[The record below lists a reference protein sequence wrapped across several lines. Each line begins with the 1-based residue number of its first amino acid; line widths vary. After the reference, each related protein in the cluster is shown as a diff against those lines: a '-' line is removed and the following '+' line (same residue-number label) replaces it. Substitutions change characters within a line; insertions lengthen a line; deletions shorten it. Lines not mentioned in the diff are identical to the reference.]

1 MASNGTLVIGA
12 VAYAPKVVDIWE
24 GFKVWFDDH
33 GLSLDYVLYSNYE
46 RLVESLIDGRVDVA
60 WNSPLA
66 WVRAR
71 RLAAANGVSVR
82 AIAMRDTDCD
92 LRSVIVVMRGGEISD
107 VLDLKGRTVAV
118 AAPDSPQATL
128 LPLVALSAHG
138 LRSGE
143 DFTVRV
149 FDVLGGKHGD
159 HVGGERDAALALAA
173 GEVDAAC
180 LLASNR
186 KLFESEGVFEPTGVM
201 VVATT
206 ELFDHCNFTVAPDAP
221 ETLVKEF
228 RRLLLGMSYD
238 DPATKPLF
246 DLEGL
251 RRWVPARTS
260 GYDLLERAVDELGFY
275 DGAVRISAAGYVPS
289 AE

>member
-186 KLFESEGVFEPTGVM
+186 KLFESEGVFDPAGAM

-206 ELFDHCNFTVAPDAP
+206 ELFDHCNFTVASDAP
-221 ETLVKEF
+221 ENLVEEF
-228 RRLLLGMSYD
+228 RRLLLDMSYD

-275 DGAVRISAAGYVPS
+275 DGAGRIAAAGYKY
-289 AE
+289 

>member
-1 MASNGTLVIGA
+1 MANNGTLVVGA
-12 VAYAPKVVDIWE
+12 VAYDPKVVDIWE
-24 GFKVWFDDH
+24 GFKSWFGDH
-33 GLSLDYVLYSNYE
+33 GLSLDYVLFSNYE
-46 RLVESLIDGRVDVA
+46 RLVESLVEGQVHVA

-71 RLAAANGVSVR
+71 RLAASAGVSVR

-92 LRSVIVVMRGGEISD
+92 LRSVIVAMPGGDVRD

-118 AAPDSPQATL
+118 GAPDSPQATL
-128 LPLVALSAHG
+128 LPLAALSAHG
-138 LRSGE
+138 LQPHE

-159 HVGGERDAALALAA
+159 HVGGERDAAAALAA

-180 LLASNR
+180 LLAANR
-186 KLFESEGVFEPTGVM
+186 KLFESEGLFGTAGVAVIASTEP
-201 VVATT
+201 
-206 ELFDHCNFTVAPDAP
+206 FDHCNFTVTSAAPDDLI
-221 ETLVKEF
+221 EEF
-228 RRLLLGMSYD
+228 RGLLLGMSYD

-260 GYDLLERAVDELGFY
+260 GYEQLERAVDEMGFY
-275 DGAVRISAAGYVPS
+275 DDSGRIAAAGYS
-289 AE
+289 Y

>member
-1 MASNGTLVIGA
+1 MANNGTLVVGA
-12 VAYAPKVVDIWE
+12 VAYDPKVVDIWE
-24 GFKVWFDDH
+24 GFKSWFGDH
-33 GLSLDYVLYSNYE
+33 GLSLDYVLFSNYE
-46 RLVESLIDGRVDVA
+46 RLVESLVEGQVHVA

-71 RLAAANGVSVR
+71 RLAASAGVSVR

-92 LRSVIVVMRGGEISD
+92 LRSVIVAMPGGDVRD

-118 AAPDSPQATL
+118 GAPDSPQATL
-128 LPLVALSAHG
+128 LPLAALSAHG
-138 LRSGE
+138 LQPHE

-159 HVGGERDAALALAA
+159 HVGGERDAAAALAA

-180 LLASNR
+180 LLAANR
-186 KLFESEGVFEPTGVM
+186 KLFESEGLFGPAGVAVIASTEP
-201 VVATT
+201 
-206 ELFDHCNFTVAPDAP
+206 FDHCNFTVTSAAPDDLI
-221 ETLVKEF
+221 EEF
-228 RRLLLGMSYD
+228 RGLLLGMSYD

-260 GYDLLERAVDELGFY
+260 GYEQLERAVDEMGFY
-275 DGAVRISAAGYVPS
+275 DDSGRIAAAGYS
-289 AE
+289 Y

>member
-1 MASNGTLVIGA
+1 
-12 VAYAPKVVDIWE
+12 
-24 GFKVWFDDH
+24 VWFDRH

-46 RLVESLIDGRVDVA
+46 RLVESLIDGQVDVA

-71 RLAAANGVSVR
+71 RLAAAAGVSVR
-82 AIAMRDTDCD
+82 AIVMRDTDCD
-92 LRSVIVVMRGGEISD
+92 LRSVVIAMRSGEIGD

-118 AAPDSPQATL
+118 GAPDSPQATL
-128 LPLVALSAHG
+128 LPLAALSALG
-138 LRSGE
+138 LSPHE

-159 HVGGERDAALALAA
+159 HVGGERDAAIALAA

-186 KLFESEGVFEPTGVM
+186 KLFESEGIFEPAGVS

-206 ELFDHCNFTVAPDAP
+206 ERFDHCNFTVRSTAADN
-221 ETLVKEF
+221 LVEEF
-228 RRLLLGMSYD
+228 SRLLLDMSYD

-251 RRWVPARTS
+251 RKWVPARTT
-260 GYDLLERAVDELGFY
+260 GYEQLERAVDELGFY
-275 DGAVRISAAGYVPS
+275 DDSGRISAAGYRY
-289 AE
+289 

>member
-1 MASNGTLVIGA
+1 MPNDGSLVVGA
-12 VAYAPKVVDIWE
+12 VAYDPKVVEIWE
-24 GFKVWFDDH
+24 GFKAWFGNN

-46 RLVESLIDGRVDVA
+46 RLVESLIDAHIDVA

-71 RLAAANGVSVR
+71 RLAAAAGVSVR

-92 LRSVIVVMRGGEISD
+92 LHSVIVALPESD
-107 VLDLKGRTVAV
+107 VRHASDLKGRTIAV
-118 AAPDSPQATL
+118 GAPDSPQATL
-128 LPLVALSAHG
+128 LPLAALSAYG
-138 LRSGE
+138 LSPDR

-180 LLASNR
+180 LLNGNR
-186 KLFESEGVFEPTGVM
+186 KLFESEGLFGNGGVA
-201 VVATT
+201 VVAST
-206 ELFDHCNFTVAPDAP
+206 EPFDHCNFTVTSVAPKSSV
-221 ETLVKEF
+221 EEF
-228 RRLLLGMSYD
+228 RRLLLGMSYE
-238 DPATKPLF
+238 DPSTRPLF

-260 GYDLLERAVDELGFY
+260 GYEQLERAVDALGFY
-275 DGAVRISAAGYVPS
+275 DKSGRVAAADYS
-289 AE
+289 Y